1 METLWGGPLREK
13 SKNLGKIKK
22 TKKTKKNNILSLLP
36 NLFHFQDLW
45 KIVFLFF
52 FGFLEVFLVLH
63 LSATQDF
70 WKMFFF
76 LNIYFVISHPQDI
89 WKILSAMH
97 PSILLSHP
105 LCKMFWWSHLSV
117 NLLQPTYFGSYGA
130 QDRTSYGCGKAKEG
144 HGRGGGIELRGLGLW
159 GRFLGAPWKIYIWW
173 SQHRWHHLL

>member
-1 METLWGGPLREK
+1 MWKLFGEGPLEK
-13 SKNLGKIKK
+13 SQKTLEKPKK
-22 TKKTKKNNILSLLP
+22 TSLLP

-45 KIVFLFF
+45 KIVFFNF
-52 FGFLEVFLVLH
+52 FGFSRSFFGFASFCYPRLLENC
-63 LSATQDF
+63 
-70 WKMFFF
+70 FF
-76 LNIYFVISHPQDI
+76 NIYFVISHPQDI

-97 PSILLSHP
+97 PLILLSHP

>member
-13 SKNLGKIKK
+13 SKNLGK
-22 TKKTKKNNILSLLP
+22 TKKKKQVSCLTSSISKTSGK
-36 NLFHFQDLW
+36 LFFF
-45 KIVFLFF
+45 VFFDF

-70 WKMFFF
+70 WIFF